1 MEWRALDLGAS
12 PLSTPSDH
20 TERLTEV
27 VSQLLPVLLRTLDA
41 LDQVQRHTH
50 PNRFAQLGETLEQF
64 RPDMAAMA
72 ASFEKE
78 QWPSELEGFQALLGQ
93 ATREIHASLERCA
106 LAHTSR
112 DPFIDWM
119 RGMRGRSVAMEAL
132 YPLAAAFS
140 PVSRFFLESSRRT
153 DDALLGRIEAGMRA
167 VAGADDAPVIGMMN
181 ANNSRKER
189 GGFSLYVP
197 EYYTPGEAWPL
208 VVALHG
214 GSGHGADFLWT
225 WLREARSRGFIL
237 LSPTARD
244 GTWSLMGEDIDAGP
258 IHQMVEYVCEHW
270 NVDRERV
277 LLTGMSDGGTYTTLL
292 GLAEGSPFTAL
303 AALCGVFHPM
313 NQLNGN
319 MARVP
324 GRKVYLL
331 HGALDWM
338 FPAETARAAYDQL
351 LAAGADVT
359 YREVPDLSHTYP
371 RDENDAILR
380 WFDPSL
386 AQ

>member
-1 MEWRALDLGAS
+1 
-12 PLSTPSDH
+12 LSTPPDR
-20 TERLTEV
+20 TEHLTEV
-27 VSQLLPVLLRTLDA
+27 VSRLLPVLLRTLDA

-50 PNRFAQLGETLEQF
+50 PGRFEQLGETLEQF
-64 RPDMAAMA
+64 RPDMTAMA
-72 ASFEKE
+72 ESFEKE
-78 QWPSELEGFQALLGQ
+78 QWPDELEGFQALLAQ
-93 ATREIHASLERCA
+93 ATREIHAALERCA
-106 LAHTSR
+106 LAHASP
-112 DPFIDWM
+112 DPFIEWM

-132 YPLAAAFS
+132 YPLSAAFS
-140 PVSRFFLESSRRT
+140 PISRFFLEPSART
-153 DDALLGRIEAGMRA
+153 DEALLGAIEAGTRVGAREDDQPA
-167 VAGADDAPVIGMMN
+167 VGVLN

-197 EYYTPGEAWPL
+197 EYYQAGQTWPL

-237 LSPTARD
+237 LSPTARG
-244 GTWSLMGEDIDAGP
+244 GTWSLMGDDIDAEP

-270 NVDRERV
+270 NVDRDRV

-292 GLAEGSPFTAL
+292 GLAQGSPFTAL
-303 AALCGVFHPM
+303 GALCGVFHPM

-319 MARVP
+319 LARVP
-324 GRKVYLL
+324 GRRVYLL

-338 FPAETARAAYDQL
+338 FPAETARTAYDQL

-371 RDENDAILR
+371 RDENDALLR
-380 WFDPSL
+380 WFDSSL
-386 AQ
+386 ALPTGAEPGAVLE

>member
-1 MEWRALDLGAS
+1 M
-12 PLSTPSDH
+12 STPPDR
-20 TERLTEV
+20 TEHLTEV
-27 VSQLLPVLLRTLDA
+27 VSRLLPVLLRTLDA

-50 PNRFAQLGETLEQF
+50 PGRFEQLGETLEQF
-64 RPDMAAMA
+64 RPDMTAMA
-72 ASFEKE
+72 ESFEKE
-78 QWPSELEGFQALLGQ
+78 QWPDELEGFQALLAQ
-93 ATREIHASLERCA
+93 ATREIHAALERCA
-106 LAHTSR
+106 LAHASP
-112 DPFIDWM
+112 DPFIEWM

-132 YPLAAAFS
+132 YPLSAAFS
-140 PVSRFFLESSRRT
+140 PISRFFLEPSART
-153 DDALLGRIEAGMRA
+153 DEALLGAIEAGTRVGAREDDQPA
-167 VAGADDAPVIGMMN
+167 VGVLN

-197 EYYTPGEAWPL
+197 EYYQAGQTWPL

-244 GTWSLMGEDIDAGP
+244 GTWSLMGDDIDAEP

-270 NVDRERV
+270 NVDRDRV

-292 GLAEGSPFTAL
+292 GLAQGSPFTAL
-303 AALCGVFHPM
+303 GALCGVFHPM

-319 MARVP
+319 LARVP
-324 GRKVYLL
+324 GRRVYLL

-338 FPAETARAAYDQL
+338 FPAETARTAYDQL

-371 RDENDAILR
+371 RDENDALLR
-380 WFDPSL
+380 WFDSSL
-386 AQ
+386 ALPTGAEPGAVLE

>member
-1 MEWRALDLGAS
+1 M
-12 PLSTPSDH
+12 STPPDR
-20 TERLTEV
+20 TEHLTEV
-27 VSQLLPVLLRTLDA
+27 VSRLLPVLLRTLDA

-50 PNRFAQLGETLEQF
+50 PGRFEQLGETLEQF
-64 RPDMAAMA
+64 RPDMTAMA
-72 ASFEKE
+72 ESFEKE
-78 QWPSELEGFQALLGQ
+78 QWPDELEGFHALLAQ
-93 ATREIHASLERCA
+93 ATREIHAALERCA
-106 LAHTSR
+106 LAHASP
-112 DPFIDWM
+112 DPFIEWM

-132 YPLAAAFS
+132 YPLSAAFS
-140 PVSRFFLESSRRT
+140 PISRFFLEPSART
-153 DDALLGRIEAGMRA
+153 DEALLGAIEAGTRVGAREDDQPA
-167 VAGADDAPVIGMMN
+167 VGVMN

-197 EYYTPGEAWPL
+197 EYYQAGQTWPL

-244 GTWSLMGEDIDAGP
+244 GTWSLMGDDIDAEP

-270 NVDRERV
+270 NVDRDRV

-292 GLAEGSPFTAL
+292 GLAQGSPFTAL
-303 AALCGVFHPM
+303 GALCGVFHPM

-319 MARVP
+319 LARVP
-324 GRKVYLL
+324 GRRVYLL

-338 FPAETARAAYDQL
+338 FPAETARTAYDQL

-371 RDENDAILR
+371 RDENDALLR
-380 WFDPSL
+380 WFDSSL
-386 AQ
+386 ALPTGAEPGAVLE

>member
-1 MEWRALDLGAS
+1 
-12 PLSTPSDH
+12 LSTPPDR
-20 TERLTEV
+20 TEHLTEV
-27 VSQLLPVLLRTLDA
+27 VSRLLPVLLRTLDA

-50 PNRFAQLGETLEQF
+50 PGRFEQLGETLEQF
-64 RPDMAAMA
+64 RPDMTAMA
-72 ASFEKE
+72 ESFEKE
-78 QWPSELEGFQALLGQ
+78 QWPDELEGFQALLAQ
-93 ATREIHASLERCA
+93 ATREIHAALERCA
-106 LAHTSR
+106 LAHASP
-112 DPFIDWM
+112 DPFIEWM

-132 YPLAAAFS
+132 YPLSAAFS
-140 PVSRFFLESSRRT
+140 PISRFFLEPSART
-153 DDALLGRIEAGMRA
+153 DEALLGAIEAGTRVGAREDDQPA
-167 VAGADDAPVIGMMN
+167 VGVMN

-197 EYYTPGEAWPL
+197 EYYQAGQTWPL

-244 GTWSLMGEDIDAGP
+244 GTWSLMGDDIDAEP

-270 NVDRERV
+270 NVDRDRV

-292 GLAEGSPFTAL
+292 GLAQGSPFTAL
-303 AALCGVFHPM
+303 GALCGVFHPM

-319 MARVP
+319 LARVP
-324 GRKVYLL
+324 GRRVYLL

-338 FPAETARAAYDQL
+338 FPAETARTAYDQL

-371 RDENDAILR
+371 RDENDALLR
-380 WFDPSL
+380 WFDSSL
-386 AQ
+386 ALPTGAEPGAVLE

>member
-1 MEWRALDLGAS
+1 M
-12 PLSTPSDH
+12 STPPDR
-20 TERLTEV
+20 TEHLTEV
-27 VSQLLPVLLRTLDA
+27 VSRLLPVLLRTLDA

-50 PNRFAQLGETLEQF
+50 PGRFEQLGETLEQF
-64 RPDMAAMA
+64 RPDMTAMA
-72 ASFEKE
+72 ESFEKE
-78 QWPSELEGFQALLGQ
+78 QWPDELEGFQALLAQ
-93 ATREIHASLERCA
+93 ATREIHAALERCA
-106 LAHTSR
+106 LAHASP
-112 DPFIDWM
+112 DPFIEWM

-132 YPLAAAFS
+132 YPLSAAFS
-140 PVSRFFLESSRRT
+140 PISRFFLEPSART
-153 DDALLGRIEAGMRA
+153 DEALLGAIEAGTRVGAREDDQPA
-167 VAGADDAPVIGMMN
+167 VGVMN

-197 EYYTPGEAWPL
+197 EYYQAGQTWPL

-244 GTWSLMGEDIDAGP
+244 GTWSLMGDDIDAEP

-270 NVDRERV
+270 NVDRDRV

-292 GLAEGSPFTAL
+292 GLAQGSPFTAL
-303 AALCGVFHPM
+303 GALCGVFHPM

-319 MARVP
+319 LARVP
-324 GRKVYLL
+324 GRRVYLL

-338 FPAETARAAYDQL
+338 FPAETARTAYDQL

-371 RDENDAILR
+371 RDENDALLR
-380 WFDPSL
+380 WFDSSL
-386 AQ
+386 ALPTGAEPGAVLE